1 MTDKAVISEYTY
13 RTLKEQ
19 RDALGDMPVFVLP
32 DDLSQL
38 FRKTTRKTDDCLHV
52 QSLGVLAETEVS
64 FREFLSL
71 AKKSKVKIAS
81 NEDEQIFVVNGNCEH
96 LVKWW
101 KDARRNG
108 AAKIGARMS
117 ADRKKAVSAEGVAK
131 IKDRWPLPTKE
142 HPTMA
147 LLEEAGLS
155 LNTVKS
161 LLGPRPIA
169 QYNHRVKNGRQIK
182 QFEIN
187 PEPREK
193 MDFCGVYVFQVQRG
207 VYKIGSSNDATR
219 RFKQVSQHHLKD
231 MKVVEIFNMD
241 RSTAYAVELEAH
253 RLLHKCLANEYRGKE
268 IFRASLETIKKTIRR
283 AIKTVSRIPTMSK
296 EPQTTNWQP
305 IETAPKDGTLHLRGY
320 FMWSLNHKNPVAFET
335 KCGREKD
342 GEFYYWDGEESC
354 DNFVLWAPIPEAPL

>member
-1 MTDKAVISEYTY
+1 MTDKALISDYTY
-13 RTLKEQ
+13 RSLASQ
-19 RDALGDMPVFVLP
+19 RANSGDMPIFVLP
-32 DDLSQL
+32 DDLPQL
-38 FRKTTRKTDDCLHV
+38 FRQSIRKTEDRYFVD
-52 QSLGVLAETEVS
+52 SLAILARKEDE
-64 FREFLSL
+64 FREFLAE
-71 AKKSKVKIAS
+71 AKKKKAQIISR
-81 NEDEQIFVVNGNCEH
+81 EDNQTFVVNGNCEN
-96 LVKWW
+96 LIKWW

-108 AAKIGARMS
+108 TAKIGARMS

-169 QYNHRVKNGRQIK
+169 QYNHRVKHGRQIK

-283 AIKTVSRIPTMSK
+283 AIKTVSRIPTY
-296 EPQTTNWQP
+296 
-305 IETAPKDGTLHLRGY
+305 D
-320 FMWSLNHKNPVAFET
+320 
-335 KCGREKD
+335 
-342 GEFYYWDGEESC
+342 
-354 DNFVLWAPIPEAPL
+354 